1 MKQLIALAVIAA
13 LPVAA
18 LANAVVG
25 QGAPAFSE
33 KDLSGKT
40 VSLADYKGKVVVLE
54 WNNPNCPF
62 VEKHYT
68 KSGNLPALQKKYGQ
82 DVVWLA
88 VNSTNPSHQDY
99 MSNDK
104 LSGYLKANN
113 AAPAAYLVDA
123 DGSMGRAYGART
135 TPHMYVIDRDGK
147 LLYNGAIDD
156 KRGTNPEEIKAA
168 KNYVVSALGELKDG
182 KVIST
187 PTSAPYGCSVK
198 Y

>member
-1 MKQLIALAVIAA
+1 MRRLLSAL
-13 LPVAA
+13 LG
-18 LANAVVG
+18 L
-25 QGAPAFSE
+25 AFSAPLLAAAPPGQAAPDFTLPATDGRNV
-33 KDLSGKT
+33 K
-40 VSLADYKGKVVVLE
+40 LADMRGKWVVLE
-54 WNNPNCPF
+54 WVNPGCPY
-62 VEKHYT
+62 VQKHYVS
-68 KSGNLPALQKKYGQ
+68 KNMQALQKDSGGRG
-82 DVVWLA
+82 VVWLA

-99 MSNDK
+99 MSNEK

-123 DGSMGRAYGART
+123 DGSMGRAYGAKT

-156 KRGTNPEEIKAA
+156 KRGTNPEEIKSA

-182 KVIST
+182 KPVST